1 MTDKK
6 DGHWGMSYFADKGG
20 KATGKADDAARPVC
34 DPAAPESPVKGAEPE
49 GHWGVSYFASKADEE

>member
-1 MTDKK
+1 
-6 DGHWGMSYFADKGG
+6 MSYFADKGG
-20 KATGKADDAARPVC
+20 KATGKADGAARPVC